1 MKTALHKGAE
11 TRRINV
17 VAGILLAA
25 TSLACI
31 LWLFPGHVSSETTPG
46 DLPPTVIPYL
56 SAGVVFLLAVG
67 LVLQTLFRDTGEE
80 LPVPSK
86 SVLSDVLFASAA
98 TGVILLAFYKAGF
111 LALAIP
117 LTAVTM
123 IFSGGR
129 NRLVIALVSVL
140 FPLMVWL
147 GARFIF
153 GVYLP

>member
-1 MKTALHKGAE
+1 M
-11 TRRINV
+11 
-17 VAGILLAA
+17 
-25 TSLACI
+25 
-31 LWLFPGHVSSETTPG
+31 
-46 DLPPTVIPYL
+46 IPYL

-67 LVLQTLFRDTGEE
+67 LILQTLVRDTGEE

-98 TGVILLAFYKAGF
+98 TGMILLAFYTAGF

-123 IFSGGR
+123 VFSGGR
-129 NRLVIALVSVL
+129 NRLVVALVSAL